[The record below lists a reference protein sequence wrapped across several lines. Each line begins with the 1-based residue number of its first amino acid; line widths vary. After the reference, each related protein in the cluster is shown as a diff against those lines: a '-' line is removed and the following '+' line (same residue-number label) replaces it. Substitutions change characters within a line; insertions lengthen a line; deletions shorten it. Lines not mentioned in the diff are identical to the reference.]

1 MFMHNCEHFVI
12 RELLSSRKGKNC
24 KRFKMDLSRGNEK
37 TIGVFVFG
45 SETKQLGW
53 IPKETI
59 SEVERMDE
67 MELKISLITFKE
79 KEISFHFSK
88 IDYMS

>member
-1 MFMHNCEHFVI
+1 
-12 RELLSSRKGKNC
+12 
-24 KRFKMDLSRGNEK
+24 MDLSQGNEK
-37 TIGVFVFG
+37 TIGIFVFFFG

-53 IPKETI
+53 IPKETF
-59 SEVERMDE
+59 SDEERMDQ
-67 MELKISLITFKE
+67 MELKISLRTFKE

>member
-1 MFMHNCEHFVI
+1 
-12 RELLSSRKGKNC
+12 
-24 KRFKMDLSRGNEK
+24 MDLSRGNEK

-45 SETKQLGW
+45 SETKQLLGW

-59 SEVERMDE
+59 SSEVERMDQ

-79 KEISFHFSK
+79 KEVSFHFSK

>member
-1 MFMHNCEHFVI
+1 MI
-12 RELLSSRKGKNC
+12 
-24 KRFKMDLSRGNEK
+24 KMDLSRGNEK

-53 IPKETI
+53 IPKETM
-59 SEVERMDE
+59 SQVERMGQ
-67 MELKISLITFKE
+67 MNLKISLTTFKE